1 LEFLATN
8 APDPPN
14 WTLNSCFGVFRS
26 VWVHLAKFCYYMKL
40 GAKRV
45 EPVQLMLKFVP

>member
-1 LEFLATN
+1 
-8 APDPPN
+8 
-14 WTLNSCFGVFRS
+14 
-26 VWVHLAKFCYYMKL
+26 LAKFRYYMKL